1 MKIIQRYVLREHAGP
16 FFFAMSSLTSLML
29 LNYIT
34 KQFGNLVGKGL
45 PWSAIGEFFLLSI
58 PFTVAMTLPMSVL
71 VAVLYA
77 FSRLAAENEITALK
91 ASGVGIVRLIVPPLG
106 AGVLLTFVMIAFNDQ
121 LLPRA
126 NHRLRQLQT
135 DIANKKPTFALREQV
150 INEVM
155 ASRIYMRVSRVDR
168 ATNKLREVII
178 YDLSDPLRRRTI
190 YADSGQMML
199 FAGSDL
205 LLTLDNGY
213 SQEVPAQN
221 INQVQRLYFARDFVR
236 VRGVANQFQ
245 SSNTEGFKGDRE
257 MSVCELQQ
265 EVARAEIQFRDA
277 QNEFRQARAALQVER
292 KTGMAQYVE
301 PTPQS
306 SGRIP
311 ASKRLTLGRVY
322 CDVIGRANGAAVAI
336 QKWLT
341 PNDLHAAVI
350 QAQDTVRRRSD
361 SAAAKTQDTVRRR
374 SDSAAARI
382 QDSLRRRAVDSI
394 RQDSLRQRAVDSIRA
409 VQAQQD
415 AKQRADS
422 IAALQPGQNP
432 AIPVRADS
440 ATVTPQVPPG
450 PTLPGAIAPSSG
462 GGAIPAQAALES
474 ARLRTEQFRQ
484 AMYQNEVEI
493 HKKFAISVA
502 CIVFVLVGAPIAV
515 RFPRGGVGLVIGFSL
530 VIFAIY
536 YIGLIAGESLADRGI
551 MTPFWAM
558 WAANIILTIVG
569 VVLLARMGR
578 VTATTRGGDF
588 ADLIETLRGVI
599 RFGRRR
605 EVEAA

>member
-16 FFFAMSSLTSLML
+16 FFFAMSALTSLML

-45 PWSAIGEFFLLSI
+45 PWSVIGEFFLLSI

-91 ASGVGIVRLIVPPLG
+91 ASGVGIARLILPPLG
-106 AGVLLTFVMIAFNDQ
+106 AGVVLTFVMIGFNDQ

-150 INEVM
+150 VNEVM
-155 ASRIYMRVSRVDR
+155 ASRIYMRVSRVER

-190 YADSGQMML
+190 YADSGQMVL
-199 FAGSDL
+199 VAGSDL

-221 INQVQRLYFARDFVR
+221 INQLQRLYFGRDFVR

-265 EVARAEIQFRDA
+265 EVARAEIQFREA
-277 QNEFRQARAALQVER
+277 QTELRQARAALQIER
-292 KTGMAQYVE
+292 KTGLAQYVE
-301 PTPQS
+301 PPPQS
-306 SGRIP
+306 STRL
-311 ASKRLTLGRVY
+311 ASSKRLTLGRVY
-322 CDVIGRANGAAVAI
+322 CDVIGRMNGSAVAI
-336 QKWLT
+336 TRWLT
-341 PNDLHAAVI
+341 PNELHAATLQGQDTVRRRSDSAK
-350 QAQDTVRRRSD
+350 AQDTVRRRSD
-361 SAAAKTQDTVRRR
+361 SAAANAQDTTRRR
-374 SDSAAARI
+374 ADSTAAARI
-382 QDSLRRRAVDSI
+382 
-394 RQDSLRQRAVDSIRA
+394 QDSLRQRAVDSIRA
-409 VQAQQD
+409 VQAQEA
-415 AKQRADS
+415 AKLRADS
-422 IAALQPGQNP
+422 IAAVEAAKNP
-432 AIPVRADS
+432 AIPRTDS
-440 ATVTPQVPPG
+440 ATLAPSVPPG
-450 PTLPGAIAPSSG
+450 PTIPGAIAPSSG

-474 ARLRTEQFRQ
+474 ARMRAEQFRQ
-484 AMYQNEVEI
+484 AMNQNEVEI

-536 YIGLIAGESLADRGI
+536 YIGLIAGESLADRGF

-569 VVLLARMGR
+569 LVLLARMGR
-578 VTATTRGGDF
+578 VTATTRGGDI
-588 ADLIETLRGVI
+588 ADLLETVRGLF
-599 RFGRRR
+599 RFGRKR
-605 EVEAA
+605 EVESA

>member
-45 PWSAIGEFFLLSI
+45 PWSVIGEFFLLSI

-91 ASGVGIVRLIVPPLG
+91 ASGVGIARLIIPPLG
-106 AGVLLTFVMIAFNDQ
+106 AGVVLTFVMVAFNDQ

-135 DIANKKPTFALREQV
+135 DIANKKPTFALHEQV

-190 YADSGQMML
+190 YADSGQMVL
-199 FAGSDL
+199 VGGSDL
-205 LLTLDNGY
+205 LLTLNNGY

-221 INQVQRLYFARDFVR
+221 INQVQRLYFTRDFVR

-277 QNEFRQARAALQVER
+277 QKEFRQARAALQVER

-301 PTPQS
+301 PPPQS
-306 SGRIP
+306 ATRLATSN
-311 ASKRLTLGRVY
+311 RLTLGRVY

-336 QKWLT
+336 KRWLT
-341 PNDLHAAVI
+341 PNEAHAATL
-350 QAQDTVRRRSD
+350 QPQDTVKRRPD
-361 SAAAKTQDTVRRR
+361 SAAAKAQDTTRRR
-374 SDSAAARI
+374 MDSAAARI
-382 QDSLRRRAVDSI
+382 QDSLRRHAVDSI
-394 RQDSLRQRAVDSIRA
+394 RQDSLRQRTVDSIRA
-409 VQAQQD
+409 ALARPE

-422 IAALQPGQNP
+422 IAAVNPAQNP
-432 AIPVRADS
+432 AVPHVDS
-440 ATVTPQVPPG
+440 ATGAPSVPPG
-450 PTLPGAIAPSSG
+450 PTLPSTIAPSGG

-558 WAANIILTIVG
+558 WAANIILTMVG
-569 VVLLARMGR
+569 LVLLARMGR
-578 VTATTRGGDF
+578 VTATTRGGDI
-588 ADLIETLRGVI
+588 ADLIETIRGVFRI
-599 RFGRRR
+599 GRRR

>member
-1 MKIIQRYVLREHAGP
+1 VKIIQRYVLREHAGP
-16 FFFAMSSLTSLML
+16 FFFAMSALTSLML

-91 ASGVGIVRLIVPPLG
+91 ASGVGIARLILPPLG
-106 AGVLLTFVMIAFNDQ
+106 AGVVLTFVMIGFNDQ

-150 INEVM
+150 VNEVM
-155 ASRIYMRVSRVDR
+155 ASRIYMRVSRVER

-190 YADSGQMML
+190 YADSGQMVL
-199 FAGSDL
+199 VGGSDL

-221 INQVQRLYFARDFVR
+221 ISQVQRLYFMRDFVR

-257 MSVCELQQ
+257 MSVCELQS
-265 EVARAEIQFRDA
+265 EVARAEIQFREA
-277 QNEFRQARAALQVER
+277 QTELRQARAALQIER
-292 KTGMAQYVE
+292 KTGLAQYVE
-301 PTPQS
+301 PPPQS
-306 SGRIP
+306 SARL
-311 ASKRLTLGRVY
+311 ASSKRLTLGRVY
-322 CDVIGRANGAAVAI
+322 CDVMGRMNVTAVAI
-336 QKWLT
+336 KHWLT
-341 PNDLHAAVI
+341 PNDLHAATL

-361 SAAAKTQDTVRRR
+361 SAKAQDTVRRR
-374 SDSAAARI
+374 TDSAAAKA
-382 QDSLRRRAVDSI
+382 QDTTRRRADSTAAARI
-394 RQDSLRQRAVDSIRA
+394 QDSLRQRAVDSIRA
-409 VQAQQD
+409 VQAQEA
-415 AKQRADS
+415 AKLRADS
-422 IAALQPGQNP
+422 IAAVEAAKNP
-432 AIPVRADS
+432 AIPRQDTA
-440 ATVTPQVPPG
+440 AITPVMPPG
-450 PTLPGAIAPSSG
+450 PTIPGAIAPST

-474 ARLRTEQFRQ
+474 ARLRSEQFRQ
-484 AMYQNEVEI
+484 AMNQNEVEI

-536 YIGLIAGESLADRGI
+536 YIGLIAGESLADRGF

-569 VVLLARMGR
+569 LVLLARMGR
-578 VTATTRGGDF
+578 VTATTRGGDI
-588 ADLIETLRGVI
+588 ADLMETVRGLL
-599 RFGRRR
+599 RFGRKR
-605 EVEAA
+605 EVESA

>member
-1 MKIIQRYVLREHAGP
+1 VKIIQRYVLREHAGP

-45 PWSAIGEFFLLSI
+45 PWSVIGEFFLLSI

-91 ASGVGIVRLIVPPLG
+91 ASGVGIARLIIPPLG
-106 AGVLLTFVMIAFNDQ
+106 AGVVLTFVMIAFNDQ

-155 ASRIYMRVSRVDR
+155 ASRIYMRVGRVDR

-190 YADSGQMML
+190 YADSGQMVL
-199 FAGSDL
+199 VGGSDL
-205 LLTLDNGY
+205 LMTLNNGY

-221 INQVQRLYFARDFVR
+221 INQVQRLYFVRDFVR

-277 QNEFRQARAALQVER
+277 QKEFRQARAALQVER

-301 PTPQS
+301 PPPQS
-306 SGRIP
+306 ATRLATSN
-311 ASKRLTLGRVY
+311 RLTLGRVY
-322 CDVIGRANGAAVAI
+322 CDVIGRANGASVAI
-336 QKWLT
+336 KRWLT
-341 PNDLHAAVI
+341 PNEAHAATL
-350 QAQDTVRRRSD
+350 QAQDTVRRRAD
-361 SAAAKTQDTVRRR
+361 SAAKAQDTVRRR
-374 SDSAAARI
+374 ADSAAARI

-409 VQAQQD
+409 VQAQQE
-415 AKQRADS
+415 AKLRADS
-422 IAALQPGQNP
+422 IAAANPAQNP
-432 AIPVRADS
+432 AIPRVDS
-440 ATVTPQVPPG
+440 ATVVPSVPPG
-450 PTLPGAIAPSSG
+450 PTIPSTIAPSSG

-484 AMYQNEVEI
+484 AMFQNEVEI

-530 VIFAIY
+530 AIFAIY

-569 VVLLARMGR
+569 LVLLARMGR
-578 VTATTRGGDF
+578 VTATTRGGDI
-588 ADLIETLRGVI
+588 ADLVETIRGLLRF
-599 RFGRRR
+599 RRRR

>member
-45 PWSAIGEFFLLSI
+45 PWSVIGEFFLLSI

-91 ASGVGIVRLIVPPLG
+91 ASGVGIVRLIIPPLG
-106 AGVLLTFVMIAFNDQ
+106 AGVVLTFVMVAFNDQ

-135 DIANKKPTFALREQV
+135 DIANKKPTFALHEQV

-155 ASRIYMRVSRVDR
+155 PSRIYMRVSRVER
-168 ATNKLREVII
+168 ATNKLREVTI

-190 YADSGQMML
+190 YADSGQMVL
-199 FAGSDL
+199 VAGSDL
-205 LLTLDNGY
+205 LLTLNNGY
-213 SQEVPAQN
+213 SQEVPQQD

-257 MSVCELQQ
+257 MSVCELQL
-265 EVARAEIQFRDA
+265 EVARAEVQFRDA
-277 QNEFRQARAALQVER
+277 QNEFRQARAALQIER
-292 KTGMAQYVE
+292 KTGMQQFVE
-301 PTPQS
+301 PRVES
-306 SGRIP
+306 SGRVP

-322 CDVIGRANGAAVAI
+322 CDVIARANGAAVAL
-336 QKWLT
+336 KRLLT
-341 PNDLHAAVI
+341 PNDLHAAAFAPQDTVRRRADSAAVK
-350 QAQDTVRRRSD
+350 AQDTVRRRTD
-361 SAAAKTQDTVRRR
+361 SAAAGAQDTVRRR
-374 SDSAAARI
+374 VDSAAARI
-382 QDSLRRRAVDSI
+382 QDS
-394 RQDSLRQRAVDSIRA
+394 IRA
-409 VQAQQD
+409 HA
-415 AKQRADS
+415 ADS
-422 IAALQPGQNP
+422 IAAAKVQDTTRRHADSTAAMPPQNP
-432 AIPVRADS
+432 ALPRADS
-440 ATVTPQVPPG
+440 AIVSPQIPPG
-450 PTLPGAIAPSSG
+450 PTLPAAVAPSSG

-474 ARLRTEQFRQ
+474 ARLRSEQFRQ
-484 AMYQNEVEI
+484 AIYQNEVEI

-569 VVLLARMGR
+569 LILLARMSR
-578 VTATTRGGDF
+578 VTATTRGGDI
-588 ADLIETLRGVI
+588 ADLIETLRGLV
-599 RFGRRR
+599 RFGRRH
-605 EVEAA
+605 EVEAT

>member
-45 PWSAIGEFFLLSI
+45 PWSVIGEFFLLSI

-106 AGVLLTFVMIAFNDQ
+106 AGVVLTFVMIAFNDQ

-135 DIANKKPTFALREQV
+135 DIANKKPTFALHEQV

-155 ASRIYMRVSRVDR
+155 PSRIYMRMSRVER
-168 ATNKLREVII
+168 ATNKLREVTI

-190 YADSGQMML
+190 YADSGQMVL
-199 FAGSDL
+199 IAGADL
-205 LLTLDNGY
+205 LLTLNNGY

-221 INQVQRLYFARDFVR
+221 INQVQRLYFMRDFVR

-265 EVARAEIQFRDA
+265 EVARAEVQFRDA
-277 QNEFRQARAALQVER
+277 QTEFRQARAALQIER

-301 PTPQS
+301 PPVQS
-306 SGRIP
+306 SARGVT
-311 ASKRLTLGRVY
+311 SKRLTLGRVY
-322 CDVIGRANGAAVAI
+322 CDIIGRANGAAVAL
-336 QKWLT
+336 KHSLA
-341 PNDLHAAVI
+341 PNVLHAAIV
-350 QAQDTVRRRSD
+350 QSQDTVRRRAD
-361 SAAAKTQDTVRRR
+361 SAAAKAQDSIRRR
-374 SDSAAARI
+374 ADSAAARI
-382 QDSLRRRAVDSI
+382 QDSI
-394 RQDSLRQRAVDSIRA
+394 RQRAVDSIRA
-409 VQAQQD
+409 VQAQDTAQR
-415 AKQRADS
+415 RADS
-422 IAALQPGQNP
+422 IAVGQPSQNP
-432 AIPVRADS
+432 AVPRPDS
-440 ATVTPQVPPG
+440 ATAVPALPPG
-450 PTLPGAIAPSSG
+450 PTLPAGVAPSSG

-484 AMYQNEVEI
+484 AIYQNEVEI

-558 WAANIILTIVG
+558 WAANIILTMIG
-569 VVLLARMGR
+569 VILLARMGR
-578 VTATTRGGDF
+578 VTATTRGGDI
-588 ADLIETLRGVI
+588 ADLLETLRGLF
-599 RFGRRR
+599 RFGRAR
-605 EVEAA
+605 EVEGT

>member
-45 PWSAIGEFFLLSI
+45 PWSVIGEFFLLSI

-91 ASGVGIVRLIVPPLG
+91 ASGVGIARLIVPPLG
-106 AGVLLTFVMIAFNDQ
+106 AGVVLTFVMIAFNDQ

-190 YADSGQMML
+190 YADSGQMVL
-199 FAGSDL
+199 IAGSDL

-221 INQVQRLYFARDFVR
+221 INQVQRLYFTRDFVR

-301 PTPQS
+301 PPPQS
-306 SGRIP
+306 SSRIA

-322 CDVIGRANGAAVAI
+322 CDVIARANGAAIAI
-336 QKWLT
+336 KRWLT
-341 PNDLHAAVI
+341 PNDLHAASV
-350 QAQDTVRRRSD
+350 QGQDTVRRRADSAANAQDTVRRRAD
-361 SAAAKTQDTVRRR
+361 TAAAH
-374 SDSAAARI
+374 I
-382 QDSLRRRAVDSI
+382 QDSLRRRAVDSV

-409 VQAQQD
+409 VQAQQE

-422 IAALQPGQNP
+422 IAAVQPAQNP
-432 AIPVRADS
+432 AMPRADS
-440 ATVTPQVPPG
+440 ASVAPQVLPG
-450 PTLPGAIAPSSG
+450 PTPPGALAPSGG

-493 HKKFAISVA
+493 QKKFAISVA

-569 VVLLARMGR
+569 GVLLARMGR
-578 VTATTRGGDF
+578 VTATTRGGDI
-588 ADLIETLRGVI
+588 ADLIETLRGVF
-599 RFGRRR
+599 RFRRRR